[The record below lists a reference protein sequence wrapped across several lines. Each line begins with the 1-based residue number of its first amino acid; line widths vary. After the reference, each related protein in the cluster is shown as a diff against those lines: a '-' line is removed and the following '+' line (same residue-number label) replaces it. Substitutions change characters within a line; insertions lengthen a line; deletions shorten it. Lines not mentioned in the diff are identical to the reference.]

1 MDGFT
6 GFSPEALK
14 FLKALKKNN
23 DREWFQPR
31 KETYERVWRKPM
43 IELVT
48 ALHKE
53 MAKFAPS
60 YVQDPAKAVMRIYR
74 DTRFSK
80 NKTPYKTYIAA
91 ALRAKGLSKDG
102 SASFYFHADEKGLL
116 IASGVYA
123 PAADELRA
131 IREYMSEHH
140 AEFRKLVKAPKLTA
154 LVGELQ
160 GDQLTRAPKGFD
172 PEHPAADLHRR
183 KQFYFAQTLPP
194 EHLTTS
200 AVYTELL
207 TRIKALTP
215 VTDFLN
221 RPLIGLGKKA
231 DSRFLRDF
239 D

>member
-1 MDGFT
+1 MDGFK

-31 KETYERVWRKPM
+31 KETYENLWRSPM
-43 IELVT
+43 IALVT
-48 ALHKE
+48 ALHE
-53 MAKFAPS
+53 QMQNFAPN

-80 NKTPYKTYIAA
+80 NKTPYKTYVAA
-91 ALRAKGLSKDG
+91 ALRRKGLSKDG
-102 SASFYFHADEKGLL
+102 SASFYFHAEEKGLL

-131 IREYMSEHH
+131 IREHMSEHH
-140 AEFRKLVKAPKLTA
+140 AEFRKLINAPKVKA

-160 GDQLTRAPKGFD
+160 GEQLSRSPKGFD
-172 PEHPAADLHRR
+172 SEHAAADLHRR
-183 KQFYFAQTLPP
+183 KQFYFMETLPV
-194 EHLTTS
+194 EVLTTE
-200 AVYTELL
+200 AVYSELL
-207 TRIKALTP
+207 KRIKALAP

-221 RPLIGLGKKA
+221 APLLGLGKKS

-239 D
+239 N